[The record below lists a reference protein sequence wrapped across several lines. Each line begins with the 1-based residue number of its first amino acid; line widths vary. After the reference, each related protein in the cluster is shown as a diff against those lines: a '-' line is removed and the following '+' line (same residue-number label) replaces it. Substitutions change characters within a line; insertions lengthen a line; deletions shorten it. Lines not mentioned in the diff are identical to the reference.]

1 MSEESQ
7 LTFEDLVGEE
17 TKTWTEETTD
27 GEYNRISQL
36 AELLQQNE
44 KIVQQLELELEEAK
58 NNLKTVREVDL
69 PEAMQAANLKQ
80 ITLTDGSS
88 IKVEEFYKAHISEA
102 NRPAAHAWL
111 VQNGHAGIIKH
122 EVTVKFGK
130 DENKKADDAINK
142 LKQLGHEPSV
152 KQGVHPQTLN
162 AFVKEQ
168 LTKGKDIPS
177 ETFGIYVGSRAKIK

>member
-102 NRPAAHAWL
+102 NRVAAHAWL

-177 ETFGIYVGSRAKIK
+177 ETFGIYLGSRAKIK